1 MPSVRIEEFA
11 DAHVGPSG
19 AVAAAQF
26 PVIAF
31 QQVAI
36 GAGSVQSATFND
48 ATRFV
53 RVQAEALAAIDIAAN
68 PTATIGK
75 LRMTAG
81 QTEYYGVPP
90 GWKLA
95 CITTT

>member
-1 MPSVRIEEFA
+1 M
-11 DAHVGPSG
+11 
-19 AVAAAQF
+19 F

-36 GAGSVQSATFND
+36 GAGTVQSAAFND
-48 ATRFV
+48 ATRFI
-53 RVQAEALAAIDIAAN
+53 RVQAEGIACIDIGQN
-68 PTATIGK
+68 PTATAAK
-75 LRMTAG
+75 LRLTAG
-81 QTEYYGVPP
+81 QTEYYGVSP

>member
-1 MPSVRIEEFA
+1 MPSVRIEEFQ
-11 DAHVGPSG
+11 HLHNGMTG
-19 AVAAAQF
+19 YAAAAMF

-36 GAGSVQSATFND
+36 GAGTVQSTTFND
-48 ATRFV
+48 ATRFI
-53 RVQAEALAAIDIAAN
+53 RVQAEGIACIDIGQN
-68 PTATIGK
+68 PTATAAK
-75 LRMTAG
+75 LRLTAG
-81 QTEYYGVPP
+81 QTEYYGVSP